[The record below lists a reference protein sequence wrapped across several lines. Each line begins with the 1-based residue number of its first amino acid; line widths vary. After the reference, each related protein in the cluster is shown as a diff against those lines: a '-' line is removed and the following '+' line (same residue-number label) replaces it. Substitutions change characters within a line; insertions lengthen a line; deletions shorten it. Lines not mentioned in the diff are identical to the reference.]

1 MNPKLNVL
9 TLSDFGRIVS
19 RQGSAMT
26 ASTAVPA
33 SPRARQEMIETLQ
46 RLRLGGPFYVI
57 AWLFAGLA
65 AGLPQ
70 THLLAYALVGLV
82 FFALGVA
89 RLRIRALADGAS
101 AVAVARRIDAS
112 WVIVFATS
120 ILWGASSAW
129 LLGTTAEESARTV
142 TAVSSYAF
150 STAFAH
156 NFSMR
161 RQRALIAIM
170 VMYVPTMV
178 AYLLTGARFE
188 FVAIGTV
195 YLVYVVFA
203 LKRSHREYL
212 ERLDLEDALRR
223 ERDRFEDQSQRDGLT
238 GLANR
243 RHFAQVLDEW
253 VDAARAAPLPFVL
266 MIFDL
271 DWFKAVNDRHGHAVG
286 DAALRAFG
294 SQLQS
299 AFDGPRELVARL
311 GGEEFAVLIPDC
323 AVAAALPRADAFRA
337 ELAGRPLPIAGL
349 ALGLTVSVGVGGFEP
364 RLHSDGD
371 ALYHAVD
378 QALYRAKASGRN
390 AVREATASA

>member
-1 MNPKLNVL
+1 MNATPD
-9 TLSDFGRIVS
+9 T
-19 RQGSAMT
+19 
-26 ASTAVPA
+26 PA
-33 SPRARQEMIETLQ
+33 TPRAHQEMIETIQ
-46 RLRLGGPFYVI
+46 RLRLGGPFYVL
-57 AWLFAGLA
+57 AWVFGGLA
-65 AGLPQ
+65 GGVPQ
-70 THLLAYALVGLV
+70 SHPVGFALVALA
-82 FFALGVA
+82 FFALAIA
-89 RLRIRALADGAS
+89 RLRVQPLGQSASALA
-101 AVAVARRIDAS
+101 VERRNDAS
-112 WVIVFATS
+112 WTIVFVTS
-120 ILWGASSAW
+120 VLWGAVSAW
-129 LLGTTAEESARTV
+129 LLFVTADESARTV

-156 NFSMR
+156 NFCMR
-161 RQRALIAIM
+161 RQRALIAIL

-178 AYLLTGARFE
+178 AYLLTASRYE
-188 FVAIGTV
+188 FVAIGTL
-195 YLVYVVFA
+195 YLIYVVLA

-223 ERDRFEDQSQRDGLT
+223 ERDRFEHQSHRDGLT

-243 RHFAQVLDEW
+243 RHFSLVLDEW
-253 VDAARAAPLPFVL
+253 IAAARAAPMPFVL
-266 MIFDL
+266 LIFDL
-271 DWFKAVNDRHGHAVG
+271 DWFKSVNDRHGHAVG
-286 DAALRAFG
+286 DATLRAFAQ
-294 SQLQS
+294 QLQA
-299 AFDGPRELVARL
+299 AFDGPREIVARL

-364 RLHSDGD
+364 RSHADGD